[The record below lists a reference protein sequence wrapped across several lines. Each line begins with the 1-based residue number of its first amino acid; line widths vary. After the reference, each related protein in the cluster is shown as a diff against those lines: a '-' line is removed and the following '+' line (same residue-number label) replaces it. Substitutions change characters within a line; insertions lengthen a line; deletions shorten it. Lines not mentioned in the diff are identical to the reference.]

1 MHVFKY
7 INTTR
12 GNAYC
17 KFIFKKFSKGKHA
30 NHKRLLF
37 RTGVSW
43 QKNNKTHVD
52 IKAKIYGLFAFIE
65 LYQKHILTNLL
76 TVL

>member
-12 GNAYC
+12 GCAYC
-17 KFIFKKFSKGKHA
+17 KFIFKKFIKGEHA
-30 NHKRLLF
+30 NHIRL
-37 RTGVSW
+37 VSHCGKLA
-43 QKNNKTHVD
+43 KNNKTDVD
-52 IKAKIYGLFAFIE
+52 IKAKIYGLFTFIE

-76 TVL
+76 ADL

>member
-1 MHVFKY
+1 MILGHCVNLREIIMSKNIMHVFKY

-30 NHKRLLF
+30 NHKRFLF

-43 QKNNKTHVD
+43 QKITKLML
-52 IKAKIYGLFAFIE
+52 I
-65 LYQKHILTNLL
+65 
-76 TVL
+76 